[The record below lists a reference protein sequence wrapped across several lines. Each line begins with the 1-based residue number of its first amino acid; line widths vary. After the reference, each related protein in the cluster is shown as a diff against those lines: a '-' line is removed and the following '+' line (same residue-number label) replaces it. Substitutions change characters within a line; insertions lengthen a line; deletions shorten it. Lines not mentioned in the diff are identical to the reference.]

1 MATYRSPEAFN
12 AALTRKLA
20 EAVTPPAAALLEL
33 EPVVTSDVLASAASN
48 TWLVEAAVTAEPPV
62 FAPEQPE
69 RMRAGT
75 AAAAMRR

>member
-20 EAVTPPAAALLEL
+20 EAGTPPAAALLEL
-33 EPVVTSDVLASAASN
+33 EPVVTSDVLASAAAN

-75 AAAAMRR
+75 AAAALRR